1 MDRRTV
7 ITRAAVGLAV
17 LPLIRGAAQAQQAG
31 KIYRVGVLVNGAA
44 IVNGQPNSQ
53 VASLRAGMTQ
63 LGYVEGTNVVYEV
76 RFPEGQLDRLPG
88 FAAEL
93 VGKEIDVIVAYGGP
107 PTNAAR
113 KATTTIPIVVSL
125 VADPV
130 AIGVAATLERP
141 SGNITGATNNDPEL
155 AGRHMALLKEVFP
168 KLARVA
174 ILSDPDI
181 PGADASGMAPIE
193 RANIAAA
200 RAAGLAPQV
209 VKLRGPKPDF
219 ETAFKALSSEGAE
232 ALVVL
237 EVPAFFSIPKI
248 VADFATARRMPTMF
262 WGGTG
267 DAGGLL
273 SYGTS
278 FGANFSRMPLY
289 VDKIFKGS
297 RPAEMAFEVVSKREL
312 VINLETARALGL
324 TIPAELLKRADR
336 VIG

>member
-7 ITRAAVGLAV
+7 LASGVASVVVLSSTRGK
-17 LPLIRGAAQAQQAG
+17 AQAQQAG
-31 KIYRVGVLVNGAA
+31 KIYRVGVLVNGGAM
-44 IVNGQPNSQ
+44 VNGQPNSQ

-93 VGKEIDVIVAYGGP
+93 VGQGVDVIVAYGGP

-155 AGRHMALLKEVFP
+155 AGRQMALLKEVFP
-168 KLARVA
+168 KVARVA

-219 ETAFKALSSEGAE
+219 DTAFKALASEGAE

-278 FGANFSRMPLY
+278 FSANFSRMPVY
-289 VDKIFKGS
+289 VDRIFKGGKA
-297 RPAEMAFEVVSKREL
+297 AEMAFEVVSKREL
-312 VINLETARALGL
+312 VVNLKTARELGV
-324 TIPAELLKRADR
+324 TVPAELLKRADR
-336 VIG
+336 VIE